1 MGILLVLPGDL
12 GTLIDFYSFVA
23 WLVYGFSA
31 FTLLVLRY
39 TEPDTKREY
48 KVSKTIKTCTRKNY
62 YMPHKYFFIFQFPR
76 FEVWIIQFKLLNI
89 HFKLSIIHFTL
100 TPPETW
106 SCPTLELF
114 KC

>member
-31 FTLLVLRY
+31 FTLLVLRH

-48 KVSKTIKTCTRKNY
+48 KVSNIMIRCTRISSLHY
-62 YMPHKYFFIFQFPR
+62 KYFYIFNNFHK
-76 FEVWIIQFKLLNI
+76 IC
-89 HFKLSIIHFTL
+89 HFVHTEIN
-100 TPPETW
+100 E
-106 SCPTLELF
+106 
-114 KC
+114 